1 MEYSTLYRGNILL
14 SMKILKD
21 NHCPNCGVYLAK
33 VRGGIAGTPC
43 GMFHQHPGVAQLV
56 ISVVNGENDNFRTT
70 LNEGQ
75 VITET
80 IGDETYE
87 SVSDAVIAILDTM
100 HDVQFPSE
108 G

>member
-1 MEYSTLYRGNILL
+1 
-14 SMKILKD
+14 MKILKD
-21 NHCPNCGVYLAK
+21 NHCPNCGVYLGQ

-56 ISVVNGENDNFRTT
+56 ISVVNGENDNFKTT
-70 LNEGQ
+70 LAEGQ

-80 IGDETYE
+80 EGDEMYE
-87 SVSDAVIAILDTM
+87 DVADAVVALLDTM

-108 G
+108 E

>member
-1 MEYSTLYRGNILL
+1 
-14 SMKILKD
+14 MKILKD
-21 NHCPNCGVYLAK
+21 NHCPNCGVYLGK

-56 ISVVNGENDNFRTT
+56 ISVVNGENDNFKTT
-70 LNEGQ
+70 LAEGQ

-80 IGDETYE
+80 EGDETYE
-87 SVSDAVIAILDTM
+87 DVADAVVALLDTM

-108 G
+108 ET

>member
-1 MEYSTLYRGNILL
+1 
-14 SMKILKD
+14 MKILKD
-21 NHCPNCGVYLAK
+21 NHCPNCGIYLAK

-56 ISVVNGENDNFRTT
+56 ISVVNGENDNFKTT
-70 LNEGQ
+70 LAEGQ

-80 IGDETYE
+80 EGDEMYE
-87 SVSDAVIAILDTM
+87 DVADAVVALLDTM

-108 G
+108 ET

>member
-1 MEYSTLYRGNILL
+1 
-14 SMKILKD
+14 MKILKD

-80 IGDETYE
+80 TGDETYE

>member
-1 MEYSTLYRGNILL
+1 
-14 SMKILKD
+14 MKILKD

-43 GMFHQHPGVAQLV
+43 GMFHQHPGVARLV

-80 IGDETYE
+80 TGDETYE

>member
-1 MEYSTLYRGNILL
+1 
-14 SMKILKD
+14 MKILKD

-80 IGDETYE
+80 TGDETYE

-100 HDVQFPSE
+100 HDIQFPD
-108 G
+108 